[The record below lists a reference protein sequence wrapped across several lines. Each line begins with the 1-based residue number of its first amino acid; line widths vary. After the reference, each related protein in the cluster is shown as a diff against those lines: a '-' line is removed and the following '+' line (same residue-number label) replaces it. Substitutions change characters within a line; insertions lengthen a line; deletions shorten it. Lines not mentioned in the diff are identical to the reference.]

1 MTRTVWRPLG
11 LALGIVLLLG
21 VASCTPSTPA
31 ERAHEHIERADR
43 LLAAGDA
50 EGARAAFVA
59 ALVFTPEDG
68 ALHLRIGRTHAVEG
82 RFGSAIT
89 SYRRARAADA
99 TLGEAQARWAEAL
112 VELGDVAAAHPRF
125 LDAARLFTTQQDHAA
140 AVDSLERAM
149 RLRAGDPQG
158 LHELGKAYLR
168 SGRHGE
174 AFDVLQRALFATGTS
189 EAAYTERRRDLAA
202 ADAGLSRAAP
212 EPSMPNVL
220 LIVVDTL
227 RADHLGAYGYP
238 RQTSPTIDRLAAAG
252 VVFEHAISQAPWTAP
267 SLASLFTGLYPSAH
281 GLDTSPTWRRGGRSA
296 DGNLPF
302 SVQKV
307 LEPVYLTLAE
317 HLRSGGYRTAGFVS
331 NVYANSIFGFAQ
343 GFDHFDDQH
352 RDYSRTVGRTKRRAG
367 DTNVAVF
374 QWLDSGPAE
383 PFFLLVHY
391 NDPHWPYHP
400 LEPYGQAWGAGESG
414 RLMAA
419 ETTALV
425 QHGGEPIQGL
435 SEADLAHIEALYDGE
450 IAYLDAQIGKLLER
464 VESRESARPL
474 FVVLTADH
482 GEEFLDH
489 GSASHGHTLFQEVL
503 HVPLIIHAPA
513 RLTPRRVSAPVRL
526 IDVAPTLVD
535 LVGLAALPGTQ
546 GESLR
551 ALLEGK
557 VTSGPASALSEATY
571 GRPLQA
577 LQTAGNLK
585 LIHETE
591 TGANALFDLNTDP
604 GEQHD
609 LAESEPAVTA
619 RLQSELEALTR
630 ENRRRRARVSSA
642 SAESVV
648 LDSETTERLRAL
660 GYLQDDAP
668 APSP

>member
-1 MTRTVWRPLG
+1 MPRT
-11 LALGIVLLLG
+11 AD
-21 VASCTPSTPA
+21 
-31 ERAHEHIERADR
+31 EQAHEHIERADR

-50 EGARAAFVA
+50 EGALAAFVA
-59 ALVFTPEDG
+59 ALAFTPEDG
-68 ALHLRIGRTHAVEG
+68 ALHLRIGRTHAGEG

-89 SYRRARAADA
+89 SYRRALAADA
-99 TLGEAQARWAEAL
+99 TLGEAQARWAESL
-112 VELGDVAAAHPRF
+112 VELGDVAAAYPRF
-125 LDAARLFTTQQDHAA
+125 LDAARLFTAQQEHAS
-140 AVDSLERAM
+140 AVDALERAM
-149 RLRAGDPQG
+149 GLRAGDPQV

-168 SGRHGE
+168 SDRHGE
-174 AFDVLQRALFATGTS
+174 AFDVLQRALFATGS
-189 EAAYTERRRDLAA
+189 SDAAYAERRRDLAA
-202 ADAGLSRAAP
+202 ANEGLPREVP
-212 EPSMPNVL
+212 DPSMPNLL
-220 LIVVDTL
+220 LIVIDTL

-238 RQTSPTIDRLAAAG
+238 RQTSPTIDRLASAG
-252 VVFEHAISQAPWTAP
+252 VVFENALSQAPWTAP

-281 GLDTSPTWRRGGRSA
+281 GLDTSPMWRRGGRSSDA
-296 DGNLPF
+296 NHLPF

-331 NVYANSIFGFAQ
+331 NVYSNSIFGFAQ

-374 QWLDSGPAE
+374 QWLDAVPAE

-400 LEPYGQAWGAGESG
+400 LEPYGQEWGAGESD
-414 RLMAA
+414 RLTAA

-425 QHGGEPIQGL
+425 QQGGEPIHGL
-435 SEADLAHIEALYDGE
+435 SATDLAHIEALYDGE

-464 VESRESARPL
+464 VDSRVSERPL

-489 GSASHGHTLFQEVL
+489 GSASHGHTLFQEQL
-503 HVPLIIHAPA
+503 HVPLIIHSPTRFA
-513 RLTPRRVSAPVRL
+513 PRRVSAPVRL

-535 LVGLAALPGTQ
+535 LVGLDALPDIQ

-551 ALLEGK
+551 ALLEGQG
-557 VTSGPASALSEATY
+557 TSGPASALSEATY

-577 LQTAGNLK
+577 LRTAGNLK
-585 LIHETE
+585 LIHEAA
-591 TGANALFDLNTDP
+591 TGVSELFDLNTDP
-604 GEQHD
+604 KEQYD
-609 LAESEPAVTA
+609 LAESRPAVTA
-619 RLQSELEALTR
+619 RLRSELEALTR
-630 ENRRRRARVSSA
+630 ESRRRRAGVSSA
-642 SAESVV
+642 NAASVV

-660 GYLQDDAP
+660 GYVEDDAP